1 MLGGISVWQLLILLL
16 IVVLVFGTKRLRNIG
31 ADLGSAVKSFRKGME
46 DDDDSDGAPEQL
58 TNTQANTSTTQ
69 DQQEKAKATNPADK
83 DV

>member
-31 ADLGSAVKSFRKGME
+31 ADLGSAIKSFRKGME
-46 DDDDSDGAPEQL
+46 DDEADSTPEQL
-58 TNTQANTSTTQ
+58 TNKQAGASTAG
-69 DQQEKAKATNPADK
+69 DQQEETAATNPADK